1 MNLSMMQAG
10 ATGFL
15 VGLGLIV
22 AIGAQNAFVLRQGLL
37 RQHVGLVT
45 TICALSDAALIL
57 VGVAGLGTIVQASP
71 LLLALATWGG
81 ALFLAA
87 YGFMAARRAFS
98 TGGLEASGNGALTD
112 ARHAVAATLAFTFLN
127 PHVYLDTVVL
137 VGSLSAHHQ
146 GSARAAFAIGAMSAS
161 AAWFY
166 GLGYGARW
174 LAPLFARPV
183 AWRILDALI
192 AIVMLTIAANLA
204 LSGWRA

>member
-1 MNLSMMQAG
+1 MSLSLIQAA
-10 ATGFL
+10 ATGLL

-45 TICALSDAALIL
+45 TICALSDAVLIL
-57 VGVAGLGTIVQASP
+57 LGVAGLGTVVQSSP

-81 ALFLAA
+81 ALFLAI
-87 YGFMAARRAFS
+87 YGLTAARRAFAN
-98 TGGLEASGNGALTD
+98 GALDASGNGGVTD

-146 GSARAAFAIGAMSAS
+146 GGARMAFALGAMSAS
-161 AAWFY
+161 ALWFY

-174 LAPLFARPV
+174 LAPLFAKPV

-192 AIVMLTIAANLA
+192 AMVMLTIAANLA
-204 LSGWRA
+204 LAGWRG